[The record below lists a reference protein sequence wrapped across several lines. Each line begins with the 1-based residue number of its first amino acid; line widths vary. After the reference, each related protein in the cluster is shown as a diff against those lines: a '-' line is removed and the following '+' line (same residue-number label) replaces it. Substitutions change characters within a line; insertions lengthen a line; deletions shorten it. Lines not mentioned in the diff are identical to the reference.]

1 MKGLVLDLGNLLTFE
16 KKKVKQCHSKNI
28 YCLSDSLGQIQESYY
43 QGNTLRF
50 KMYQHLTSQKEKNH
64 SHTEST
70 LTLNMQESGYGTQNY
85 CNPMTTKNRYV
96 QGYFTCT

>member
-1 MKGLVLDLGNLLTFE
+1 
-16 KKKVKQCHSKNI
+16 
-28 YCLSDSLGQIQESYY
+28 
-43 QGNTLRF
+43 
-50 KMYQHLTSQKEKNH
+50 MYQHLTSQKEKNH